1 MKHRILAAVLASLM
15 LFGMSASALAAAP
28 GEEPQPTATTEEET
42 TATPPSPTVY
52 PAEVRVSEENGA
64 ARLEKVYYL
73 TLHDDPATIPTVD
86 FDREGRH
93 YTLLDVLKNDLT
105 ETDVKD
111 YAEVITLESAT
122 KDVGEI
128 IKVLEPELEV
138 VTEDGY
144 SGILNPDY
152 TTINVEIAGY
162 KTNSWTVSAKRTY
175 PNLSDADVSLLPK
188 SIEDSGRSL
197 TLANVDWQ
205 DASTDYVDGDPLAV
219 RYTAVATYTGTATS
233 RNATGYTVTVDYKG
247 EVSKSSSDTIV
258 YTAVFSSTDK
268 PQQAV
273 EPVILG
279 KSDTND
285 ESGNEA
291 AEETVTSAP
300 APTTAQSSK
309 ARLLLIPVGVAT
321 LGAAGYF
328 GRKGYKHYINKKRGY
343 E

>member
-1 MKHRILAAVLASLM
+1 MKKRIIGILGAALM
-15 LFGMSASALAAAP
+15 LVCMSAPAFAAAP
-28 GEEPQPTATTEEET
+28 AEEQQTEAITE
-42 TATPPSPTVY
+42 AAAIPPSPTVY
-52 PAEVRVSEENGA
+52 PAEVRASEENGV

-73 TLHDDPATIPTVD
+73 TVRDDPTAIPTED

-93 YTLLDVLKNDLT
+93 YTLLDVLKTDMS

-144 SGILNPDY
+144 NGLLKPDY
-152 TTINVEIAGY
+152 TTINVEVAGY
-162 KTNSWTVSAKRTY
+162 KTSSWTVSAKRTY
-175 PNLSDADVSLLPK
+175 PNLSDADISLLPK
-188 SIEDSGRSL
+188 SIEDSGRAL
-197 TLANVDWQ
+197 TLADVDWQ
-205 DASTDYVDGDPLAV
+205 DAGTDYVDGDPLAV

-268 PQQAV
+268 PQQAA
-273 EPVILG
+273 EPVIPD
-279 KSDTND
+279 KSDAN
-285 ESGNEA
+285 GN
-291 AEETVTSAP
+291 ETVTP
-300 APTTAQSSK
+300 ATAQPSK
-309 ARLLLIPVGVAT
+309 ARLLLIPVGVAA

-328 GRKGYKHYINKKRGY
+328 GHKWNKHYINKKRGY

>member
-1 MKHRILAAVLASLM
+1 MKHRIVGILGAALM
-15 LFGMSASALAAAP
+15 LMCISAPALAAAP
-28 GEEPQPTATTEEET
+28 TEEPQTEAITDTA
-42 TATPPSPTVY
+42 PPSPSIY
-52 PAEVRVSEENGA
+52 PAEVRASEENGVS
-64 ARLEKVYYL
+64 RLEKVYYL
-73 TLHDDPATIPTVD
+73 TAFDDPAAIPTED

-93 YTLLDVLKNDLT
+93 FTLLDVLKTDMS

-144 SGILNPDY
+144 NGLLKPDY
-152 TTINVEIAGY
+152 TTINVEVAGY
-162 KTNSWTVSAKRTY
+162 KTSSWTVSAKRTY
-175 PNLSDADVSLLPK
+175 PNLSDADISLLPK
-188 SIEDSGRSL
+188 SIEDSGRAL
-197 TLANVDWQ
+197 TLADVDWQ

-247 EVSKSSSDTIV
+247 EISKTSCDTII
-258 YTAVFSSTDK
+258 YTAVFSSTDA
-268 PQQAV
+268 PQTEQPRQSA
-273 EPVILG
+273 EPL
-279 KSDTND
+279 D
-285 ESGNEA
+285 EAG
-291 AEETVTSAP
+291 EELTKTVLEEPP
-300 APTTAQSSK
+300 ASSFH
-309 ARLLLIPVGVAT
+309 ALLLLIPVGVAA

>member
-1 MKHRILAAVLASLM
+1 MKKRIIGILGAALMLMCMSVPTFAAASAEAQQTGAITGAAVI
-15 LFGMSASALAAAP
+15 
-28 GEEPQPTATTEEET
+28 
-42 TATPPSPTVY
+42 PPSPTVY
-52 PAEVRVSEENGA
+52 PAEVRASEENGV

-73 TLHDDPATIPTVD
+73 TVRDDPAAIPTDD

-144 SGILNPDY
+144 NGLLKPDY
-152 TTINVEIAGY
+152 TTINVEVAGY
-162 KTNSWTVSAKRTY
+162 KTSSWTVSAKRTY
-175 PNLSDADVSLLPK
+175 PNLSDADISLLPK
-188 SIEDSGRSL
+188 SIEDSGRTL
-197 TLANVDWQ
+197 TLADVDWQ
-205 DASTDYVDGDPLAV
+205 DAGTDYVDGDPLAV

-233 RNATGYTVTVDYKG
+233 RKVTGYTVTVDYTG
-247 EVSKSSSDTIV
+247 EVSKTSCDTVV
-258 YTAVFSSTDK
+258 YTAVFSGTDNSESL
-268 PQQAV
+268 AT
-273 EPVILG
+273 
-279 KSDTND
+279 DTVSQ
-285 ESGNEA
+285 ESA
-291 AEETVTSAP
+291 ARSA
-300 APTTAQSSK
+300 K
-309 ARLLLIPVGVAT
+309 AYLLLIPVGIVA

-328 GRKGYKHYINKKRGY
+328 GRKWYKHYINKKRGY

>member
-1 MKHRILAAVLASLM
+1 MKHRIVGLLSAVLMLM
-15 LFGMSASALAAAP
+15 CMSAPAFAAAP
-28 GEEPQPTATTEEET
+28 TEEPQTEAIT
-42 TATPPSPTVY
+42 DTVPPSIY
-52 PAEVRVSEENGA
+52 PAEVRASEENGV

-73 TLHDDPATIPTVD
+73 TAFDDPAAIPTED

-93 YTLLDVLKNDLT
+93 FTLLDVLKTDMSKTDTRDYT
-105 ETDVKD
+105 ED
-111 YAEVITLESAT
+111 ITLESAT
-122 KDVGEI
+122 KDVAEI

-144 SGILNPDY
+144 SGILTPDY

-162 KTNSWTVSAKRTY
+162 KTSSWTVSAKRTY

-197 TLANVDWQ
+197 TLADVDWQ
-205 DASTDYVDGDPLAV
+205 DAGTDYVDGDPLAV

-233 RNATGYTVTVDYKG
+233 RNATGYTVTVDYNG
-247 EVSKSSSDTIV
+247 EVSKTSSDTIV

-268 PQQAV
+268 SQAEPQSQSAESLDEAGEELTKTV
-273 EPVILG
+273 LEEP
-279 KSDTND
+279 
-285 ESGNEA
+285 
-291 AEETVTSAP
+291 P
-300 APTTAQSSK
+300 ASSFH
-309 ARLLLIPVGVAT
+309 ALLLLIPVGVAA

>member
-1 MKHRILAAVLASLM
+1 MKKRIIGILGAALM
-15 LFGMSASALAAAP
+15 LLCMSAPVFAAAP
-28 GEEPQPTATTEEET
+28 AEEQQTEAITE
-42 TATPPSPTVY
+42 AAVIPPSPAVY
-52 PAEVRVSEENGA
+52 PAEVRASEENGV

-73 TLHDDPATIPTVD
+73 TVRDDPAAIPTED

-93 YTLLDVLKNDLT
+93 YTLLDVLKTDMS

-144 SGILNPDY
+144 NGILKPDY
-152 TTINVEIAGY
+152 TTITVEVAGY
-162 KTNSWTVSAKRTY
+162 KTSSWTVSAKRTY

-188 SIEDSGRSL
+188 SIEDSGRTLSL
-197 TLANVDWQ
+197 ADVDWQ
-205 DASTDYVDGDPLAV
+205 DAGTDYVDGDPLAV

-247 EVSKSSSDTIV
+247 EVSKTSSDTII
-258 YTAVFSSTDK
+258 YTAVFSSTDA
-268 PQQAV
+268 PQTSAPQT
-273 EPVILG
+273 EPPRQSAEPLDG
-279 KSDTND
+279 
-285 ESGNEA
+285 A
-291 AEETVTSAP
+291 AEEITKAAP
-300 APTTAQSSK
+300 EDVPASSFN
-309 ARLLLIPVGVAT
+309 ARLLLIPVGVAA

>member
-1 MKHRILAAVLASLM
+1 MKHRILAAVLAALM

-28 GEEPQPTATTEEET
+28 GEEPQPAATTAEET
-42 TATPPSPTVY
+42 TAAPPSPAVY
-52 PAEVRVSEENGA
+52 PAEVRVSEENGV

-73 TLHDDPATIPTVD
+73 TVRDDPAAIPTDD

-144 SGILNPDY
+144 NGLLKPDY
-152 TTINVEIAGY
+152 TTINVEVAGY
-162 KTNSWTVSAKRTY
+162 KTSSWTVSAKRTY
-175 PNLSDADVSLLPK
+175 PNLSDADISLLPK
-188 SIEDSGRSL
+188 SIEDSGRTL
-197 TLANVDWQ
+197 TLADVDWQ
-205 DASTDYVDGDPLAV
+205 DAGTDYVDGDPLAV

-268 PQQAV
+268 PQVSATHT
-273 EPVILG
+273 EPPRQSEES
-279 KSDTND
+279 SDV
-285 ESGNEA
+285 G
-291 AEETVTSAP
+291 AEEVTKS
-300 APTTAQSSK
+300 TSDETASSFN
-309 ARLLLIPVGVAT
+309 ARLLLIPVGIAA

-328 GRKGYKHYINKKRGY
+328 GRKGYQHYINKKRGY

>member
-1 MKHRILAAVLASLM
+1 MNHRISAALGAVLIIL
-15 LFGMSASALAAAP
+15 GMSCPVFATAP
-28 GEEPQPTATTEEET
+28 ESEPQPTAITEET
-42 TATPPSPTVY
+42 TATPPSPAVY
-52 PAEVRVSEENGA
+52 PAEVRVSEENGV
-64 ARLEKVYYL
+64 ARLEKIYYL
-73 TLHDDPATIPTVD
+73 TARDDPSAIPQDD

-144 SGILNPDY
+144 SGILKPDY
-152 TTINVEIAGY
+152 TTITVEVAGY
-162 KTNSWTVSAKRTY
+162 KTSSWTVSAKRTY
-175 PNLSDADVSLLPK
+175 PNLSDADVSLIPK
-188 SIEDSGRSL
+188 NIEDSGRSL
-197 TLANVDWQ
+197 TLADVDWQ
-205 DASTDYVDGDPLAV
+205 DASTDYVDGDPLAM

-273 EPVILG
+273 EPVIPD
-279 KSDTND
+279 KSDTN
-285 ESGNEA
+285 ES
-291 AEETVTSAP
+291 ETVTP
-300 APTTAQSSK
+300 ATAQPSK
-309 ARLLLIPVGVAT
+309 ARLLLIPVGVAA

>member
-1 MKHRILAAVLASLM
+1 MKKRIIGILGAALMLMCMSAPTFAAASAEEQQTEAITEAAVI
-15 LFGMSASALAAAP
+15 
-28 GEEPQPTATTEEET
+28 
-42 TATPPSPTVY
+42 PPSPTVY
-52 PAEVRVSEENGA
+52 PAEVRASEENGV

-73 TLHDDPATIPTVD
+73 TVRDDPAAIPTED

-93 YTLLDVLKNDLT
+93 YTLLDVLKTDMS

-144 SGILNPDY
+144 NGLLKPDY
-152 TTINVEIAGY
+152 TTINVEVAGY
-162 KTNSWTVSAKRTY
+162 KTSSWTVSAKRTY
-175 PNLSDADVSLLPK
+175 PNLSDADISLLPK
-188 SIEDSGRSL
+188 SIEDSGRTL
-197 TLANVDWQ
+197 TLADVDWQ
-205 DASTDYVDGDPLAV
+205 NAGTDYVDGDPLAV

-247 EVSKSSSDTIV
+247 EVSKTSCDTII
-258 YTAVFSSTDK
+258 YTAVFSSTDA
-268 PQQAV
+268 PQTEQPRQSA
-273 EPVILG
+273 EPL
-279 KSDTND
+279 D
-285 ESGNEA
+285 EAGEEVTKA
-291 AEETVTSAP
+291 AGEAP
-300 APTTAQSSK
+300 ASSFN
-309 ARLLLIPVGVAT
+309 ARALLIPVGVAA

>member
-1 MKHRILAAVLASLM
+1 MKKRIIGILGAAVM
-15 LFGMSASALAAAP
+15 LLCMSAPVFAAAP
-28 GEEPQPTATTEEET
+28 AEEQQTEAITE
-42 TATPPSPTVY
+42 AAAIPPSPAVY
-52 PAEVRVSEENGA
+52 PAEVRASEENGV

-73 TLHDDPATIPTVD
+73 TVRDDPAAIPTDD

-93 YTLLDVLKNDLT
+93 YTLLDVLKTDMS

-128 IKVLEPELEV
+128 IKTLEPELEV

-144 SGILNPDY
+144 SGVLKPDY
-152 TTINVEIAGY
+152 TTIKVEAAGY
-162 KTNSWTVSAKRTY
+162 RTSSWTVSAKRTY
-175 PNLSDADVSLLPK
+175 PNLSDADISLLPK
-188 SIEDSGRSL
+188 SIEDSGRAL
-197 TLANVDWQ
+197 TLADVDWQ

-247 EVSKSSSDTIV
+247 EVSKTSCDTIV

-268 PQQAV
+268 PQQSA
-273 EPVILG
+273 EPVIPD
-279 KSDTND
+279 KSDA
-285 ESGNEA
+285 NEN
-291 AEETVTSAP
+291 ETVTP
-300 APTTAQSSK
+300 ATAQPSK
-309 ARLLLIPVGVAT
+309 ARLLLIPVGVAA